1 MIVQRRPKRTQGR
14 LVSFLKS
21 KRNKLKAELDLVY
34 YSLPFDEIR
43 PVLTELKE
51 TIDSLNEIDSDQNA
65 LIVSRKMAA

>member
-1 MIVQRRPKRTQGR
+1 
-14 LVSFLKS
+14 VSFLKS